1 MGARLDGRMDG
12 LAARMDGLS
21 AQLAEH
27 VRRGAS

>member
-1 MGARLDGRMDG
+1 MDG